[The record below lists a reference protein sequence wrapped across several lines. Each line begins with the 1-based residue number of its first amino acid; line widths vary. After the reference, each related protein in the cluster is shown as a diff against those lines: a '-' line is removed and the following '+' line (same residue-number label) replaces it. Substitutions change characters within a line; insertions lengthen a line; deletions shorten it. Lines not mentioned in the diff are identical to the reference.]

1 MFARAG
7 RLNRPD
13 AVSVC
18 GFRSILASGRFH
30 CLKVEVKLS
39 GTSILVYAERVGGN
53 LGEIEKLLAGA
64 LKDFDGIHV
73 LPFFHPYDGDDA
85 GFDPIDHTIV
95 DPRLGTWADFKRISS
110 THEITADL
118 IVNHASNLS
127 PEFLDWQEKGA
138 ASDYAGM
145 FLTFDTVFPDG
156 ASEADITSFYRP
168 RPGFPF
174 TAYEVAGE
182 RRLVWTTFMPS
193 QVDIDIKHER
203 GMDYLKRI
211 LEALKSGGVKVVR
224 LDAVGYAVK
233 TPGTDSFMTAETLEF
248 VKEITDLIHSYDMRV
263 LVEVHAHYTQQLEIA
278 PLVDLIYDFQTAP
291 LLLHSF
297 FTGTVDRLD
306 NWFKLRPNN
315 CLNVLDTHDGYGVI
329 DGGPIGGRPGLI
341 TQDEMAHIFKVAE
354 MNTGGHSAIASVVP
368 QWFSLPHQIN
378 ATLPNIVANDAS
390 YVIMRAVQFFLPG
403 EPQVYYVGLFNGMD
417 DKELFEKTG
426 QGRDVNRHNYTPQE
440 IQEALAQPVTR
451 AIIALARLRKHPAFQ
466 GSFSWDVTSDSSIAL
481 SWVHGDSKLSLSF
494 DTKTS
499 KFEISGKGSSSDFVL
514 GSVEELASYGL

>member
-1 MFARAG
+1 
-7 RLNRPD
+7 
-13 AVSVC
+13 
-18 GFRSILASGRFH
+18 LA
-30 CLKVEVKLS
+30 

-53 LGEIEKLLAGA
+53 LSEIEKLLQGP

-95 DPRLGTWADFKRISS
+95 DPRLGTWSDFKRISQ
-110 THEITADL
+110 THELTADL

-127 PEFLDWQEKGA
+127 PEFLDWQQKGDE
-138 ASDYAGM
+138 SEYNGL
-145 FLTFDTVFPDG
+145 FLTFDTVFPNG
-156 ASEADITSFYRP
+156 GTEEMITSFYRP

-174 TAYEVAGE
+174 TAYEVAGK

-193 QVDIDIKHER
+193 QVDVDIKHEQ
-203 GMDYLKRI
+203 GMAYLKRI

-233 TPGTDSFMTAETLEF
+233 TPGTDSFMTKETLEF

-263 LVEVHAHYTQQLEIA
+263 LVEVHAHYTQQLDIA
-278 PLVDLIYDFQTAP
+278 PMVDLIYDFQTAP

-341 TQDEMAHIFKVAE
+341 TQDEMAEIFKVAE
-354 MNTGGHSAIASVVP
+354 KNTGGHSAIASVIP

-378 ATLPNIVANDAS
+378 ATLPNIVADDTA

-417 DKELFEKTG
+417 DQELFRKTA
-426 QGRDVNRHNYTPQE
+426 QGRDVNRHNYTPSE
-440 IQEALAQPVTR
+440 IAEALEQPVTK
-451 AIIALARLRKHPAFQ
+451 AIIALARVRKHSAFE
-466 GSFSWDVTSDSSIAL
+466 GEFSWSVTGEDSMELA
-481 SWVHGDSKLSLSF
+481 WTKGADKLTLSF
-494 DTKTS
+494 AFKSPQLRITS
-499 KFEISGKGSSSDFVL
+499 LVNGESTVYEG
-514 GSVEELASYGL
+514 VEGLASY

>member
-1 MFARAG
+1 MA
-7 RLNRPD
+7 
-13 AVSVC
+13 
-18 GFRSILASGRFH
+18 
-30 CLKVEVKLS
+30 

-64 LKDFDGIHV
+64 LKDFDGVHV

-95 DPRLGTWADFKRISS
+95 DPRLGSWADFKRISN
-110 THEITADL
+110 THELTADL

-127 PEFLDWQEKGA
+127 PEFLDWQEKGD
-138 ASDYAGM
+138 ASAYNGL
-145 FLTFDTVFPDG
+145 FLTFDTVFPNG
-156 ASEADITSFYRP
+156 GSEADITSFYRP

-174 TAYEVAGE
+174 TAYEVAGK

-193 QVDIDIKHER
+193 QVDVDIKHEQ
-203 GMDYLKRI
+203 GKAYLVRI

-233 TPGTDSFMTAETLEF
+233 TPGTDSFMTKETLEF

-263 LVEVHAHYTQQLEIA
+263 LVEVHAHYTQQLDIA

-306 NWFKLRPNN
+306 KWFSLRPNN

-354 MNTGGHSAIASVVP
+354 KNTAGHSAVASVVP

-378 ATLPNIVANDAS
+378 ATLPNIVANDTA

-417 DKELFEKTG
+417 DRELFEKTG
-426 QGRDVNRHNYTPQE
+426 QGRDVNRHNYTPAE
-440 IQEALAQPVTR
+440 ISKALESEVTQ
-451 AIIALARLRKHPAFQ
+451 AIIALARVRKHAAFQ
-466 GSFSWDVTSDSSIAL
+466 GDFSWQVLGADSMKLQWQSGTE
-481 SWVHGDSKLSLSF
+481 SLSLEF
-494 DTKTS
+494 NTANPAFKI
-499 KFEISGKGSSSDFVL
+499 EANGASGNRVFH
-514 GSVEELASYGL
+514 SVAELANY